1 MAIWEI
7 PIKDFLWDIMEDISS
22 QYDMGALF

>member
-7 PIKDFLWDIMEDISS
+7 PINDILWDIMGDISS